1 MKFEVRKLDGIFVD
15 LFRPPIDD
23 EPIYRDGEWAGKG
36 EYKPSGGQDVP
47 LGAPPAKR
55 LLRMGLAIPDAC
67 EDVVILRDVHRLQVT
82 DDTLLLETRASYA
95 EEAATFFECTRGM
108 ADCTWT
114 LVQRNLLECRNT
126 SVLQQ
131 TSEGRAQLKSF
142 EQVPLLMDTRIDK
155 ATGQVGADRLN
166 ELKLLELF
174 ACTNEPIVALGAL
187 HGKPRNQP
195 DLKVLD
201 AVSVQI

>member
-1 MKFEVRKLDGIFVD
+1 
-15 LFRPPIDD
+15 
-23 EPIYRDGEWAGKG
+23 
-36 EYKPSGGQDVP
+36 
-47 LGAPPAKR
+47 
-55 LLRMGLAIPDAC
+55 
-67 EDVVILRDVHRLQVT
+67 
-82 DDTLLLETRASYA
+82 
-95 EEAATFFECTRGM
+95 M

-131 TSEGRAQLKSF
+131 TSEGRAQLKRL
-142 EQVPLLMDTRIDK
+142 EKAPLLMDTRIDK

-166 ELKLLELF
+166 ELKLQELS
-174 ACTNEPIVALGAL
+174 ASTNKPVVALGAL
-187 HGKPRNQP
+187 HGKPKNQP

>member
-1 MKFEVRKLDGIFVD
+1 
-15 LFRPPIDD
+15 
-23 EPIYRDGEWAGKG
+23 
-36 EYKPSGGQDVP
+36 
-47 LGAPPAKR
+47 
-55 LLRMGLAIPDAC
+55 
-67 EDVVILRDVHRLQVT
+67 
-82 DDTLLLETRASYA
+82 
-95 EEAATFFECTRGM
+95 M

-174 ACTNEPIVALGAL
+174 ARTNEPIVALGAL

-195 DLKVLD
+195 DLKLLD
-201 AVSVQI
+201 DVSVQI